1 MLIFRKTKEL
11 KNMVKFRTLKFMTR
25 TFTPRNW
32 RCHKRRVF
40 FEELF
45 EELKEVKDKG
55 ENHVSGFIQF
65 NANSYTDA
73 CHKMAG
79 DISFY
84 PFEKRCFI
92 YIEEFFGEYLPQPLY
107 NELRVNIIRKSPLW
121 RVFIK
126 YGEYEVNVTGTDY
139 RGISID
145 FKYTKKM
152 KLP

>member
-1 MLIFRKTKEL
+1 MPKY
-11 KNMVKFRTLKFMTR
+11 RTLKFMAR
-25 TFTPRNW
+25 TFTPRDW
-32 RCHKRRVF
+32 RCHKRRLF

-45 EELKEVKDKG
+45 EDLKEVKDKG
-55 ENHVSGFIQF
+55 DNHVSCFIQF
-65 NANSYTDA
+65 NASSYTDA

-92 YIEEFFGEYLPQPLY
+92 YIEEFFGEQLPQSLY

-121 RVFIK
+121 RVFTK
-126 YGEYEVNVTGTDY
+126 YGEYEVNVTATDY
-139 RGISID
+139 RGIPID